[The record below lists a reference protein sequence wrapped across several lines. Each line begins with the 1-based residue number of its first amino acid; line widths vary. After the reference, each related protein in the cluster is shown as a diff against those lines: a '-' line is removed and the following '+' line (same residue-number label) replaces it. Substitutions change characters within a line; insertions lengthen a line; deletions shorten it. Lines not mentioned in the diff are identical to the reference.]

1 MGWLARVLVL
11 VLAIVLGSWAGVS
24 SLLAVSTAGL
34 QQAGA
39 NATKPPAPAATT
51 SPSTT
56 AAPAASASPSPLA
69 PTPSPPPA
77 EAGQPLPRPRV
88 TVVPVREQLQA
99 ELDRLRSQYGI
110 PGISATIFFR
120 DGTSWTG
127 NSGFADVAGGTK
139 VADDTAFALG
149 SVSKT
154 YTAALIL
161 ALAGEGAI
169 DLDAPAAGYLGGLPL
184 DPGIT
189 VRMLLDHTSGLDDYF
204 LHASIDRALQ
214 ADRGA
219 AWSARRTLGFVAKP
233 YFAPGKGW
241 HYSNTNYLY
250 LGLIAERVTGKQLG
264 IALNERFFAPLGLD
278 ATWYQAAEKPRAPTA
293 HGYRFNGTKR
303 SATPIDMSDGS
314 DIVPFTSV
322 VTAAAG
328 AGSIASTS
336 ADAAEWARLLYTGEV
351 LGPDMTAQMLNGTV
365 ATAGYRPRVPYG
377 LGVQAFPID
386 GRPTVGHS
394 GRLLGDLVPRCVES
408 EWREEALVEG
418 DAEVRPGDPFRD
430 QPEIEVVRVR
440 VVPASARR
448 EVGLGDEPQRPLDRP
463 GRAAVGLER
472 LVDGCVEEV
481 VVEAARVV
489 EQHPDRDL
497 RIKGRLWQ
505 IGDRGCIEIDLAV
518 AGQREDQRGSVRLAD
533 AAEGE
538 RGVVVDG
545 DLVADV
551 GQAAVA
557 RPRRAVAEDDRHR
570 DAGDAET
577 GPHRIQLDLE
587 PIADRHGRDPRARRR
602 LMGGVR
608 WRRRRGRS
616 RRG

>member
-1 MGWLARVLVL
+1 MGWLARALVL
-11 VLAIVLGSWAGVS
+11 VLAIALGSWAGVS

-34 QQAGA
+34 REAA
-39 NATKPPAPAATT
+39 ADATQPPAPAAA

-56 AAPAASASPSPLA
+56 AAPAASPPPSPLV
-69 PTPSPPPA
+69 PTPPPPPA

-127 NSGFADVAGGTK
+127 NSGLADVAGGTK

-219 AWSARRTLGFVAKP
+219 AWSARRTLGFVGKP

-250 LGLIAERVTGKQLG
+250 LGLIAERVTGEQLG

-303 SATPIDMSDGS
+303 SATPIDLSDGS

-328 AGSIASTS
+328 AGSIAATS
-336 ADAAEWARLLYTGEV
+336 ADAAEWARLLYSGKV
-351 LGPDMTAQMLNGTV
+351 LGPDMTAQMLNGTL

-394 GRLLGDLVPRCVES
+394 GRLLG
-408 EWREEALVEG
+408 
-418 DAEVRPGDPFRD
+418 F
-430 QPEIEVVRVR
+430 
-440 VVPASARR
+440 
-448 EVGLGDEPQRPLDRP
+448 
-463 GRAAVGLER
+463 RAAMRHLPGENTTIAVVTNQSRTDPGVIVER
-472 LVDGCVEEV
+472 LLSIVFAPE
-481 VVEAARVV
+481 
-489 EQHPDRDL
+489 PDCFRC
-497 RIKGRLWQ
+497 Q
-505 IGDRGCIEIDLAV
+505 N
-518 AGQREDQRGSVRLAD
+518 
-533 AAEGE
+533 
-538 RGVVVDG
+538 
-545 DLVADV
+545 
-551 GQAAVA
+551 
-557 RPRRAVAEDDRHR
+557 P
-570 DAGDAET
+570 T
-577 GPHRIQLDLE
+577 
-587 PIADRHGRDPRARRR
+587 
-602 LMGGVR
+602 
-608 WRRRRGRS
+608 
-616 RRG
+616 